1 MEGIDQITE
10 ELEQKSIERV
20 VVDDTEEEDSN
31 LYPVSQVA
39 DVALPSRVEKK
50 REKKPRSE
58 AQKAAF
64 AKAMETRQKNI
75 KARATLK
82 EEEKIARKTKIK
94 EIVQKDETTAKLKPL
109 EKPSVQPT
117 AAISPPEGQQSKPRH
132 EQVVNNYYYYGHADP
147 YISDEAKQVAKQQKK
162 KKTKKKRPPTPEPS
176 SSEESSEEEEELT
189 PRPERPRSPP
199 VEPQSYKELQEYE
212 EEPVHVPV
220 AKQNARY
227 KFNFK

>member
-20 VVDDTEEEDSN
+20 IVDVDDRGGEEE
-31 LYPVSQVA
+31 A
-39 DVALPSRVEKK
+39 EVEKK
-50 REKKPRSE
+50 PAPKGREKKPRSE

-94 EIVQKDETTAKLKPL
+94 EIVQKDETTSNLEPLK
-109 EKPSVQPT
+109 KPSVQPT

-132 EQVVNNYYYYGHADP
+132 EQVVNNYYYYGHA
-147 YISDEAKQVAKQQKK
+147 EASPSKQQKK